1 LRFAAWRRP
10 PIKMTHLYKS
20 VGNIRMSHCVFGF
33 RPLSSKMRPPE
44 PPTISEVGG
53 RNFRYFWAT
62 DLKFFCSLFIP
73 FAYFFGSIAS
83 KNIQKWRFYKKK
95 SKIADFQT
103 VLEIL
108 EIKHKCYS
116 MVFECKSDFKM
127 LLEQPLERQSFRS
140 ILYLSAYKKLGL

>member
-1 LRFAAWRRP
+1 MAP
-10 PIKMTHLYKS
+10 
-20 VGNIRMSHCVFGF
+20 
-33 RPLSSKMRPPE
+33 
-44 PPTISEVGG
+44 
-53 RNFRYFWAT
+53 
-62 DLKFFCSLFIP
+62 
-73 FAYFFGSIAS
+73 